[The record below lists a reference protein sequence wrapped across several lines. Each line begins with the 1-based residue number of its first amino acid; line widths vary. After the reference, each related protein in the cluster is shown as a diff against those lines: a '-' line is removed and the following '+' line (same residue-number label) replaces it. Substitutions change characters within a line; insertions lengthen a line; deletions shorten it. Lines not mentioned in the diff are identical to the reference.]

1 MSSAVAAEQYRI
13 ERIQV
18 LNWGGY
24 AGLQVVQAGRTSTA
38 ILGPSGRGKS
48 TLLDAMA
55 SVIMP
60 NPQEFNQAARDDKGR
75 KRERT
80 VYTYARGLT
89 VSHQDD
95 NGRSATPSYLRP
107 PGGAGFISGAAI
119 TWSSGMGK
127 RVTAFRLAWVGTDL
141 TDNASIGNSTVYG
154 FVHDAFDLAC
164 LDGLKPVRSGAA
176 PLSEASMRH
185 LIDPARGDLVD
196 HRQSRMHTA
205 MRRALQMGRTEES
218 QRLAMHLLRR
228 AQASKGIF
236 SINDLFK
243 EFVLTEP
250 PALERWDVTLEHYRE
265 ASRLYDEFELAKTK
279 TETLKDLPVVAEQYR
294 SAGRDASNMRAL
306 AQPSASGVARLK
318 VWHANNIL
326 DWAHTYEED
335 VRLELAQAEEDLQ
348 RSRTG
353 KREAEETE
361 KDALNALTASGAD
374 QTILIRE
381 RIERA
386 QEKQSEIQAH
396 RVTMTA
402 RLKALDQVLPSSSGD
417 LELLRVALTQ
427 QAAELAGDLDQLSGE
442 YETQAGEKARLGTAI
457 PQLKEELTRVS
468 KQAGN
473 IPRDADQR
481 RRLIADAVKIPVERL
496 QYIGELLDIPPKNR
510 GWERAILTIIRPL
523 ASDLLVAAGDF
534 PAVRAWVNS
543 HNLGGDI
550 TLVPGVAHRP
560 VRAHQAGTVAAMLEI
575 ATGPYEG
582 WISEE
587 LERFTYLCVEK
598 DTDLEGPRLDGV
610 TGRVTRA
617 GMRTAPNGRVI
628 KADAPRRYRWV
639 GRDNSA
645 LRAELQDE
653 LDGLRRQFDDITR
666 QVDVARGLVQAQ
678 QSRIGELNRL
688 RDDLSWADLDLEPTT
703 QRLAKLAGDLDQA
716 DNPEQ
721 RARRAAYE
729 TAQQRLFK
737 ATSTAERVQQNVER
751 LNRLWGAVL
760 RTQDAA
766 NDVVSAHDSLTADEI
781 TAAASLPFK
790 APALDKID
798 LSGCDVDEK
807 TDAAVQA
814 SYLDAARLLEEQIRA
829 RDTARANH
837 EHTLSAIIQA
847 YRNIND
853 RTHREVDDAIESLS
867 ALEQIHQQLVT
878 DDLPRARTNWL
889 KKVDADLN
897 QGLRALLRQI
907 DVDRREITRGLDPIN
922 AVLAGVP
929 FRDGSHLAIEPV
941 DHPNSNLQEFRQV
954 VLAFTRDNPLGE
966 DLFNDETKIEAS
978 FKRLRKSLERLTDPS
993 RAGESWRRSVF
1004 DAREHV
1010 TFRAIET
1017 PSSGKPIVHEGVS
1030 GMSGGEGQELIAFIL
1045 GAALRYRLGEGG
1057 QTPPTYGCVVLDE
1070 GFVKADSDYTG
1081 RALRALQELGFQL
1094 IVGAPREKATAFEDF
1109 VDLVAY
1115 ISTDPDNPD
1124 GVRIYSMTIQEA
1136 LQLDQDAA

>member
-1 MSSAVAAEQYRI
+1 MNTVPAEQYRI
-13 ERIQV
+13 EQV
-18 LNWGGY
+18 QILNWGGY
-24 AGLQVVQAGRTSTA
+24 ADLQVMRAGRTSTA

-95 NGRSATPSYLRP
+95 NGRSTTPAYLRP

-119 TWSSGMGK
+119 TWSTGLGK
-127 RVTAFRLAWVGTDL
+127 RVTAFRLTWVGKDA
-141 TDNASIGNSTVYG
+141 TDNAAIGNSTVYG
-154 FVHDAFDLAC
+154 FVHDTFDLAC
-164 LDGLKPVRSGAA
+164 LNGLKPARQGAA

-196 HRQSRMHTA
+196 HRQAKMHAA
-205 MRRALQMGRTEES
+205 MRRALQMGNTEES

-250 PALERWDVTLEHYRE
+250 DALARWDVTLEHYRD

-279 TETLKDLPVVAEQYR
+279 SETLKDLPVVAEQYR
-294 SAGRDASNMRAL
+294 SAGRDAMNKRAL
-306 AQPSASGVARLK
+306 ARPPASGVTRLT
-318 VWHANNIL
+318 VWHACKIL
-326 DWAHTYEED
+326 DWARKYEED
-335 VRLELAQAEEDLQ
+335 VRLELAQAQEDLQ
-348 RSRTG
+348 QAQAHAG
-353 KREAEETE
+353 EAKATE
-361 KDALNALTASGAD
+361 SDALTALTASGAD
-374 QTILIRE
+374 QTALIRE

-386 QEKQSEIQAH
+386 EEKH
-396 RVTMTA
+396 REVERHRLTMTD
-402 RLKALDQVLPSSSGD
+402 RLKAFDEVLPASSGD
-417 LELLRVALTQ
+417 LELLQSSLTR
-427 QAAELAGDLDQLSGE
+427 QAAKFADHLRQLSE
-442 YETQAGEKARLGTAI
+442 NYEAQVGEKGRLGTAI
-457 PQLKEELTRVS
+457 LELKAELDRVL

-473 IPRDADQR
+473 IPHDADQR
-481 RRLIADAVKIPVERL
+481 RRYIAEGVRIPVERL
-496 QYIGELLDIPPKNR
+496 QYIGELLDIPPGHH
-510 GWERAILTIIRPL
+510 GWELAILTIVRPL
-523 ASDLLVAAGDF
+523 ASDLLVAAEDF
-534 PAVRAWVNS
+534 RAVRAWVNS

-550 TLVPGVAHRP
+550 TLVPGI
-560 VRAHQAGTVAAMLEI
+560 AHQPARTHPAGTVAAMLDI
-575 ATGPYEG
+575 ADGPYQG
-582 WISEE
+582 WISAE

-598 DTDLEGPRLDGV
+598 DTELDGPRRDGIV
-610 TGRVTRA
+610 GRVTRA
-617 GMRTAPNGRVI
+617 GMRTAPNKRVI
-628 KADAPRRYRWV
+628 KADAPRRYRWI

-645 LRAELQDE
+645 LRAELKAE
-653 LDGLRRQFDDITR
+653 LEGLRLQFDDVNR
-666 QVDVARGLVQAQ
+666 RVEVARGHVEGQ
-678 QSRIGELNRL
+678 QGRISELNRL
-688 RDDLSWADLDLEPTT
+688 QGDLSWEELDLEPTT
-703 QRLAKLAGDLDQA
+703 RRLAKLSKDLKDA

-721 RARRAAYE
+721 RALHADYE
-729 TAQQRLFK
+729 TAREKHFK
-737 ATSTAERVQQNVER
+737 AKTAVGVAEQNVDR
-751 LNRLWGAVL
+751 LNRLWGAAQ
-760 RTQDAA
+760 RAQDKA
-766 NDVVSAHDSLTADEI
+766 NDVVDTNEPLTADEL
-781 TAAASLPFK
+781 AAAGVLPFK
-790 APALDKID
+790 APALDQVT
-798 LSGCDVDEK
+798 SSYRDVDQE
-807 TDAAVQA
+807 TDTAVQV
-814 SYLDAARLLEEQIRA
+814 SYLNAASLLEEQIRSHDEA
-829 RDTARANH
+829 RV
-837 EHTLSAIIQA
+837 TLESTLVALIRA

-853 RTHREVDDAIESLS
+853 RTRREVDDAIESLQ
-867 ALEQIHQQLVT
+867 ALEQIHQQLIT
-878 DDLPRARTNWL
+878 DDLPRTRANWL

-897 QGLRALLRQI
+897 QGLRALLKQI
-907 DVDRREITRGLDPIN
+907 DVDRGEITRGLDPIN
-922 AVLAGVP
+922 SVLAGVP
-929 FRDGSHLAIEPV
+929 FRSGSHLAIEPV
-941 DHPNSNLQEFRQV
+941 DRASSNLQEFRNV

-966 DLFNDETKIEAS
+966 DLFNDDTKVEAS
-978 FKRLRKSLERLTDPS
+978 FRQLRKRVERLTDPS

-1057 QTPPTYGCVVLDE
+1057 QTPPTYGCIVLDE

-1094 IVGAPREKATAFEDF
+1094 IIGAPREKATAFEDF

-1136 LQLDQDAA
+1136 LQLGQDAA